1 MRNLS
6 VKHTLAA
13 AQGLMLVA
21 LLAIA
26 ATGILSKLSVMESLR
41 ELDEVAAQQVASI
54 NRSEV
59 NLMELRLRLARY
71 TAYTEAGDSTSAQA
85 SIEQARAALERAD
98 TRFAEFTAIEVPPT
112 AIRAPLIATIVN
124 YYPQMISD
132 TFREDLAAANYAA
145 LVQHRERFNTEFS
158 TLTEAIRAF
167 NTRAQDLAAEEIAQA
182 EKSHTSTMILSGVLI
197 FLALALFIGVQ
208 VGINRII
215 VRPLQRSVQVCENI
229 AQGDLTSDIESRGNN
244 EIGRLYSA
252 MREMQAKLQT
262 MVGTL
267 SQSST
272 AVASSSR
279 QIAGGSQDLASRTEQ
294 QAAALQQTAASMD
307 EISSIVRQNAD
318 TAAQAERLTQDA
330 SKKAAH
336 GKQESEQTS
345 MLMRE
350 LETSSQKVNEII
362 QVIDSIAFQTNILAL
377 NASVEA
383 ARAGEHG
390 RGFAVVASEV
400 RSLATKTSNSS
411 KEIRTMIEDIAS
423 RIAQGADQALKNG
436 ESMDDINQAIVRVND
451 MMQELALAAKEQ
463 ESGISQISTAIA
475 EMDSATQEN
484 VSLVE
489 ETSTASASLQ
499 DEASRLAELVAAFRI
514 NAANRKTLPQQ
525 PSSPSSP
532 SSSHRPPASSR
543 NVSVAQRQRPA
554 AEPEWEEF

>member
-13 AQGLMLVA
+13 VQGLMLIA

-26 ATGILSKLSVMESLR
+26 ATGIMSKLSVMESLR

-54 NRSEV
+54 NRAEV

-71 TAYTEAGDSTSAQA
+71 TAYVESGDNASAQEA
-85 SIEQARAALERAD
+85 LELARAALERAD
-98 TRFAEFTAIEVPPT
+98 ARFAEFTAIEVPPT
-112 AIRAPLIATIVN
+112 AARAPLIATIDR
-124 YYPQMISD
+124 YYPQMIND
-132 TFREDLAAANYAA
+132 AFRSDLAAANYSG
-145 LVQHRERFNTEFS
+145 LVRHRERFNEEFS
-158 TLTEAIRAF
+158 ALTDAIRAF
-167 NTRAQDLAAEEIAQA
+167 NTRAQALAAENIAHA
-182 EKSHTSTMILSGVLI
+182 EQSHTVTLIVSGVLI
-197 FLALALFIGVQ
+197 ALALLLSLGVQ
-208 VGINRII
+208 LGINRII
-215 VRPLQRSVQVCENI
+215 VRPLQRAVELCEHI
-229 AQGDLTSDIESRGNN
+229 AKGDLTSQIESRGKN
-244 EIGRLYSA
+244 EIGRLYIA
-252 MREMQAKLQT
+252 MHDMQGKLQT

-272 AVASSSR
+272 AVAASSR

-330 SKKAAH
+330 SRKAAH

-345 MLMRE
+345 VLMRE
-350 LETSSQKVNEII
+350 LEASSQKVNEII

-499 DEASRLAELVAAFRI
+499 DEASRLADLVAAFRL
-514 NAANRKTLPQQ
+514 NGTSRHAALAQ
-525 PSSPSSP
+525 PASAPAQRLHAPSPSK
-532 SSSHRPPASSR
+532 
-543 NVSVAQRQRPA
+543 SVTQRQRPT

>member
-13 AQGLMLVA
+13 VQGLMLIA

-26 ATGILSKLSVMESLR
+26 ATGIMSKLSVMESLR

-54 NRSEV
+54 NRAEV

-71 TAYTEAGDSTSAQA
+71 TAYVESGDNASAQEA
-85 SIEQARAALERAD
+85 LELARAALERAD
-98 TRFAEFTAIEVPPT
+98 ARFAEFTAIEVPPT
-112 AIRAPLIATIVN
+112 AVRAPLIATIDR
-124 YYPQMISD
+124 YYPQMIND
-132 TFREDLAAANYAA
+132 AFRSDLAAANYSG
-145 LVQHRERFNTEFS
+145 LVRHRERFNEEFS
-158 TLTEAIRAF
+158 ALTDAIRAF
-167 NTRAQDLAAEEIAQA
+167 NTRAQALAAENIAHA
-182 EKSHTSTMILSGVLI
+182 EQSHTVTLIVSGVLI
-197 FLALALFIGVQ
+197 ALALLLSLGVQ
-208 VGINRII
+208 LGINRII
-215 VRPLQRSVQVCENI
+215 VRPLQRAVELCEHI
-229 AQGDLTSDIESRGNN
+229 AKGDLTSQIESRGKN

-252 MREMQAKLQT
+252 MHDMQGKLQT

-272 AVASSSR
+272 AVAASSR

-330 SKKAAH
+330 SRKAAH

-345 MLMRE
+345 VLMRE
-350 LETSSQKVNEII
+350 LEASSQKVNEII

-499 DEASRLAELVAAFRI
+499 DEASRLADLVAAFRL
-514 NAANRKTLPQQ
+514 NGTSRHAALAQ
-525 PSSPSSP
+525 PASAPAQRLHASSPSKG
-532 SSSHRPPASSR
+532 
-543 NVSVAQRQRPA
+543 VTQRQRPT

>member
-13 AQGLMLVA
+13 VQGLMLIA

-26 ATGILSKLSVMESLR
+26 ATGIMSKLSVMESLR

-54 NRSEV
+54 NRAEV

-71 TAYTEAGDSTSAQA
+71 TAYVESGDNASAQEA
-85 SIEQARAALERAD
+85 LELARAALERAD
-98 TRFAEFTAIEVPPT
+98 ARFAEFTAIEVPPT
-112 AIRAPLIATIVN
+112 AVRAPLIATIDR
-124 YYPQMISD
+124 YYPQMIND
-132 TFREDLAAANYAA
+132 AFRSDLAAANYSG
-145 LVQHRERFNTEFS
+145 LVRHRERFNEEFS
-158 TLTEAIRAF
+158 ALTDAIRAF
-167 NTRAQDLAAEEIAQA
+167 NTRAQALAAENIAHA
-182 EKSHTSTMILSGVLI
+182 EQSHTVTLIVSGVLI
-197 FLALALFIGVQ
+197 ALALLLSLGVQ
-208 VGINRII
+208 LGINRII
-215 VRPLQRSVQVCENI
+215 VRPLQRAVELCEHI
-229 AQGDLTSDIESRGNN
+229 AKGDLTSQIESRGKN

-252 MREMQAKLQT
+252 MHDMQGKLQT

-272 AVASSSR
+272 AVAASSR

-330 SKKAAH
+330 SRKAAH

-345 MLMRE
+345 VLMRE
-350 LETSSQKVNEII
+350 LEASSQKVNEII

-499 DEASRLAELVAAFRI
+499 DEASRLADLVAAFRL
-514 NAANRKTLPQQ
+514 NGTSRHAALAQ
-525 PSSPSSP
+525 PASAPAQRLHASSPSK
-532 SSSHRPPASSR
+532 
-543 NVSVAQRQRPA
+543 SVTQRQRPT

>member
-6 VKHTLAA
+6 VKHLLAA
-13 AQGLMLVA
+13 VQGLMLLA

-26 ATGILSKLSVMESLR
+26 ATGILTKLDVMDSLR
-41 ELDEVAAQQVASI
+41 RVDEIAAQQVAAI
-54 NRSEV
+54 NRAEI
-59 NLMELRLRLARY
+59 NLMELRVRLGRFNEY
-71 TAYTEAGDSTSAQA
+71 SEDGDTVRAQ
-85 SIEQARAALERAD
+85 ETLELARAALERAESRFEQFSEVEVPSNALRAPIIQALQ
-98 TRFAEFTAIEVPPT
+98 TRFNQLVT
-112 AIRAPLIATIVN
+112 
-124 YYPQMISD
+124 SD
-132 TFREDLAAANYAA
+132 LRTDLASGNLAA
-145 LVQHRERFNTEFS
+145 LMGHRERINDNFEPFSESVRSFNQ
-158 TLTEAIRAF
+158 
-167 NTRAQDLAAEEIAQA
+167 RAQSLSSEEISSA
-182 EKSHTSTMILSGVLI
+182 ERLHTVTMIISGVLI
-197 FLALALFIGVQ
+197 LLALLLFIIVQ
-208 VGINRII
+208 IGIKRLI
-215 VRPLQRSVQVCENI
+215 VRPLQRAVELCEHI
-229 AQGDLTSDIESRGNN
+229 AKGDLTSQIESRGKN

-252 MREMQAKLQT
+252 MHDMQGKLQT

-272 AVASSSR
+272 AVAASSR

-330 SKKAAH
+330 SRKAAH

-345 MLMRE
+345 VLMRE
-350 LETSSQKVNEII
+350 LEASSQKVNEII

-499 DEASRLAELVAAFRI
+499 DEASRLADLVAAFRL
-514 NAANRKTLPQQ
+514 NGTSRHAALAQ
-525 PSSPSSP
+525 PASAPAQRLHAPSPSK
-532 SSSHRPPASSR
+532 
-543 NVSVAQRQRPA
+543 SVTQRQRPT

>member
-1 MRNLS
+1 MRNFS
-6 VKHTLAA
+6 VKHLLAA
-13 AQGLMLVA
+13 VQGLMVIA

-26 ATGILSKLSVMESLR
+26 ATGIVSKMSVMESLR

-54 NRSEV
+54 NRAEV
-59 NLMELRLRLARY
+59 NLMEMRLRLARY
-71 TAYTEAGDSTSAQA
+71 TAYVEDGENPSAQEA
-85 SIEQARAALERAD
+85 LELARAALQRAD
-98 TRFAEFTAIEVPPT
+98 TRYAEFTAIEVPPT
-112 AIRAPLIATIVN
+112 AVRAPLIAAIDN
-124 YYPQMISD
+124 YYPQMINEA
-132 TFREDLAAANYAA
+132 FRSDLAAANYAA
-145 LVQHRERFNTEFS
+145 IVQHRERFNVEFDRLS
-158 TLTEAIRAF
+158 DAIRAF
-167 NTRAQDLAAEEIAQA
+167 NSRAQALAAENIAHA
-182 EKSHTSTMILSGVLI
+182 EQGHRVTMLFSGALI
-197 FLALALFIGVQ
+197 VLALLLSLGVQ
-208 VGINRII
+208 IGINRLI
-215 VRPLQRSVQVCENI
+215 VRPLQRAVELCEHI
-229 AQGDLTSDIESRGNN
+229 AKGDLTRHIESLGNN

-252 MREMQAKLQT
+252 MHDMQSKLQS

-267 SQSST
+267 TQSSS
-272 AVASSSR
+272 AVAASSR

-345 MLMRE
+345 VLMRE
-350 LETSSQKVNEII
+350 LEASSQKVNEII

-411 KEIRTMIEDIAS
+411 KEIRTMIEDIAG

-436 ESMDDINQAIVRVND
+436 ESMDDINQAIIRVND

-514 NAANRKTLPQQ
+514 NASDRHPMLA
-525 PSSPSSP
+525 PSTASAPAQRLRTPSQT
-532 SSSHRPPASSR
+532 
-543 NVSVAQRQRPA
+543 VSTAQRQRPA
-554 AEPEWEEF
+554 AEPEWEAF

>member
-13 AQGLMLVA
+13 VQGLMLIA

-26 ATGILSKLSVMESLR
+26 ATGIMSKLSVMESLR

-54 NRSEV
+54 NRAEV

-71 TAYTEAGDSTSAQA
+71 TAYVESGDNASAQEA
-85 SIEQARAALERAD
+85 LELARAALERAD
-98 TRFAEFTAIEVPPT
+98 ARFAEFTAIEVPPT
-112 AIRAPLIATIVN
+112 AVRAPLIATIDR
-124 YYPQMISD
+124 YYPQMIND
-132 TFREDLAAANYAA
+132 AFRSDLAAANYSG
-145 LVQHRERFNTEFS
+145 LVRHRERFNEEFS
-158 TLTEAIRAF
+158 ALTDAIRAF
-167 NTRAQDLAAEEIAQA
+167 NTRAQALAAENIAHA
-182 EKSHTSTMILSGVLI
+182 EQSHTVTLIVSGVLI
-197 FLALALFIGVQ
+197 ALALLLSLGVQ
-208 VGINRII
+208 LGINRII
-215 VRPLQRSVQVCENI
+215 VRPLQRAVELCEHI
-229 AQGDLTSDIESRGNN
+229 AKGDLTSQIESRGKN

-252 MREMQAKLQT
+252 MHDMQGKLQT

-272 AVASSSR
+272 AVAASSR

-330 SKKAAH
+330 SRKAAH

-345 MLMRE
+345 VLMRE
-350 LETSSQKVNEII
+350 LEASSQKVNEII

-499 DEASRLAELVAAFRI
+499 DEASRLADLVAAFRL
-514 NAANRKTLPQQ
+514 NGTSRHAALAQ
-525 PSSPSSP
+525 PASAPAQRLHAPSPSK
-532 SSSHRPPASSR
+532 
-543 NVSVAQRQRPA
+543 SVTQRQRPT

>member
-13 AQGLMLVA
+13 VQGLMLIA

-26 ATGILSKLSVMESLR
+26 ATGIMSKLSVMESLR

-54 NRSEV
+54 NRAEV

-71 TAYTEAGDSTSAQA
+71 TAYVESGDNASAQEA
-85 SIEQARAALERAD
+85 LELARAALERAD
-98 TRFAEFTAIEVPPT
+98 TRFAEFTAIEIPPT
-112 AIRAPLIATIVN
+112 AVRAPLIATIDR
-124 YYPQMISD
+124 YYPQMIND
-132 TFREDLAAANYAA
+132 AFRSDLAAANYSG
-145 LVQHRERFNTEFS
+145 LVRHRERFNEEFS
-158 TLTEAIRAF
+158 ALTDAIRAF
-167 NTRAQDLAAEEIAQA
+167 NTRAQALAAENIAHA
-182 EKSHTSTMILSGVLI
+182 EQSHTVTLIVSGVLI
-197 FLALALFIGVQ
+197 ALALLLSLGVQ
-208 VGINRII
+208 LGINRII
-215 VRPLQRSVQVCENI
+215 VRPLQRAVELCEHI
-229 AQGDLTSDIESRGNN
+229 AKGDLTSQIESRGKN

-252 MREMQAKLQT
+252 MHDMQGKLQT

-272 AVASSSR
+272 AVAASSR

-330 SKKAAH
+330 SRKAAH

-345 MLMRE
+345 VLMRE
-350 LETSSQKVNEII
+350 LEASSQKVNEII

-499 DEASRLAELVAAFRI
+499 DEASRLADLVAAFRL
-514 NAANRKTLPQQ
+514 NGTSRHAALAQ
-525 PSSPSSP
+525 PASAPAQRLHAPSPSK
-532 SSSHRPPASSR
+532 
-543 NVSVAQRQRPA
+543 SVTQRQRPT

>member
-13 AQGLMLVA
+13 VQGLMLIA

-26 ATGILSKLSVMESLR
+26 ATGIMSKLSVMESLR

-54 NRSEV
+54 NRAEV

-71 TAYTEAGDSTSAQA
+71 TAYVESGDNASAQEA
-85 SIEQARAALERAD
+85 LELARAALERAD
-98 TRFAEFTAIEVPPT
+98 ARFAEFTAIEVPPT
-112 AIRAPLIATIVN
+112 AVRAPLIATIDR
-124 YYPQMISD
+124 YYPQMIND
-132 TFREDLAAANYAA
+132 AFRSDLAAANYSG
-145 LVQHRERFNTEFS
+145 LVRHRERFNEEFS
-158 TLTEAIRAF
+158 ALTDAIRAF
-167 NTRAQDLAAEEIAQA
+167 NTRAQALAAENIAHA
-182 EKSHTSTMILSGVLI
+182 EQSHTVTLIVSGVLI
-197 FLALALFIGVQ
+197 ALALLLSLGVQ
-208 VGINRII
+208 LGINRII
-215 VRPLQRSVQVCENI
+215 VRPLQRAVELCEHI
-229 AQGDLTSDIESRGNN
+229 AKGDLTSQIESRGKN

-252 MREMQAKLQT
+252 MHDMQGKLQT

-272 AVASSSR
+272 AVAASSR

-330 SKKAAH
+330 SRKAAH

-345 MLMRE
+345 VLMRE
-350 LETSSQKVNEII
+350 LEASSQKVNEII

-499 DEASRLAELVAAFRI
+499 DEASRLADLVDAFRL
-514 NAANRKTLPQQ
+514 NGTSRHAALAQ
-525 PSSPSSP
+525 PASAPAQRLHAPSPSK
-532 SSSHRPPASSR
+532 
-543 NVSVAQRQRPA
+543 SVTQRQRPT

>member
-6 VKHTLAA
+6 VKHMLAA
-13 AQGLMLVA
+13 VQGLMLAA

-26 ATGILSKLSVMESLR
+26 ATGILTKLDVMDSLR
-41 ELDEVAAQQVASI
+41 RVDEIAAQQVAAI
-54 NRSEV
+54 NRAET
-59 NLMELRLRLARY
+59 NLMELRVRLGRFNEY
-71 TAYTEAGDSTSAQA
+71 SEDGDTTRAQE
-85 SIEQARAALERAD
+85 SLDLARAALERAE
-98 TRFAEFTAIEVPPT
+98 TRFAQFTAVEVPST
-112 AIRAPLIATIVN
+112 ALRAPIIQSLQSIYEQLVTN
-124 YYPQMISD
+124 D
-132 TFREDLAAANYAA
+132 LRTDLASGNLAA
-145 LVQHRERFNTEFS
+145 LMGHRDRINNSFDAFSEAVRNFNQ
-158 TLTEAIRAF
+158 
-167 NTRAQDLAAEEIAQA
+167 RAQALSAEEISSA
-182 EKSHTSTMILSGVLI
+182 ERLHTITMFISGILILLSI
-197 FLALALFIGVQ
+197 ALFIAVQ
-208 VGINRII
+208 IGIKRMI
-215 VRPLQRSVQVCENI
+215 VRPLQRSVQLCEHI
-229 AQGDLTSDIESRGNN
+229 ANGDLTSNIESRGKN
-244 EIGRLYSA
+244 EIGRLFSA
-252 MREMQAKLQT
+252 MQDMQTKLQT

-272 AVASSSR
+272 ALEANSR

-525 PSSPSSP
+525 PSSPSS
-532 SSSHRPPASSR
+532 SHRPPASSR
-543 NVSVAQRQRPA
+543 NISVAQRQRPA

>member
-13 AQGLMLVA
+13 VQGLMLIA

-26 ATGILSKLSVMESLR
+26 ATGIMSKLSVMESLR

-54 NRSEV
+54 NRAEV

-71 TAYTEAGDSTSAQA
+71 TAYVESGDNASAQEA
-85 SIEQARAALERAD
+85 LELARAALERAD

-112 AIRAPLIATIVN
+112 AVRAPLIATVDR
-124 YYPQMISD
+124 YYPQMIND
-132 TFREDLAAANYAA
+132 AFRSDLAAANYSG
-145 LVQHRERFNTEFS
+145 LVRHRERFNEEFS
-158 TLTEAIRAF
+158 ALTDAIRAF
-167 NTRAQDLAAEEIAQA
+167 NTRAQALAAENIAHA
-182 EKSHTSTMILSGVLI
+182 EQSHTVTLIVSGVLI
-197 FLALALFIGVQ
+197 ALALLLSLGVQ
-208 VGINRII
+208 LGINRII
-215 VRPLQRSVQVCENI
+215 VRPLQRAVELCEHI
-229 AQGDLTSDIESRGNN
+229 AKGDLTSQIESRGKN

-252 MREMQAKLQT
+252 MHDMQGKLQT

-272 AVASSSR
+272 AVAASSR

-330 SKKAAH
+330 SRKAAH

-345 MLMRE
+345 VLMRE
-350 LETSSQKVNEII
+350 LEASSQKVNEII

-411 KEIRTMIEDIAS
+411 REIRTMIEDIAS

-499 DEASRLAELVAAFRI
+499 DEASRLADLVAAFRL
-514 NAANRKTLPQQ
+514 NGTSRHAALAQ
-525 PSSPSSP
+525 PASAPAQRLHAPSPSK
-532 SSSHRPPASSR
+532 
-543 NVSVAQRQRPA
+543 SVTQRQRPTT
-554 AEPEWEEF
+554 EPEWEEF